1 LLEHFYFLKELTMTI
16 TISKKVITP
25 LLTLLIGFALGVT
38 GTLPSNAEDPA
49 PVVQGEIL
57 KVCINLKTGV
67 IRVANKCDTKTERKT
82 ILGGVGAQGAK
93 GDKGDTGATGAT
105 GAIGAQGPQGSIG
118 ATGPQGERGLI
129 GATGAIGAQ
138 GPQGSIGATGP
149 QGERGLTGATGA
161 IGAQGPQGS
170 IGATGPQGER
180 GLTGATGAIGPQGER
195 GLTGATGS
203 MSGLRTQSIKDWDK
217 DIFGSCSTI
226 FGVAMLGGNTSL
238 SQYSNTIT
246 LNKSCVSMS
255 YRNVTVYVP

>member
-1 LLEHFYFLKELTMTI
+1 MTI

-25 LLTLLIGFALGVT
+25 LITLLIGFVFGIT
-38 GTLPSNAEDPA
+38 GTLPSNAEDPT

-57 KVCINLKTGV
+57 KVCINLKNGV

-82 ILGGVGAQGAK
+82 ILGGVGAQGPK

-105 GAIGAQGPQGSIG
+105 GAQ
-118 ATGPQGERGLI
+118 
-129 GATGAIGAQ
+129 
-138 GPQGSIGATGP
+138 
-149 QGERGLTGATGA
+149 
-161 IGAQGPQGS
+161 
-170 IGATGPQGER
+170 
-180 GLTGATGAIGPQGER
+180 GPQGER

-203 MSGLRTQSIKDWDK
+203 MSGLRTQTIKEWDK

-226 FGVAMLGGNTSL
+226 FGISMLGSNTSL
-238 SQYSNTIT
+238 SQYSNTIS

>member
-1 LLEHFYFLKELTMTI
+1 MTI

-118 ATGPQGERGLI
+118 ATGPQGERGL
-129 GATGAIGAQ
+129 
-138 GPQGSIGATGP
+138 
-149 QGERGLTGATGA
+149 
-161 IGAQGPQGS
+161 
-170 IGATGPQGER
+170 
-180 GLTGATGAIGPQGER
+180 TGATGAIGPQGER

>member
-1 LLEHFYFLKELTMTI
+1 MTI

-161 IGAQGPQGS
+161 IG
-170 IGATGPQGER
+170 
-180 GLTGATGAIGPQGER
+180 PQGER

>member
-1 LLEHFYFLKELTMTI
+1 MTI

-25 LLTLLIGFALGVT
+25 LITLLIGFVFGIT
-38 GTLPSNAEDPA
+38 GTLPSNAEDPT

-57 KVCINLKTGV
+57 KVCINLKNGV

-82 ILGGVGAQGAK
+82 ILGGVGAQGPK

-105 GAIGAQGPQGSIG
+105 GAQ
-118 ATGPQGERGLI
+118 
-129 GATGAIGAQ
+129 
-138 GPQGSIGATGP
+138 GP

-161 IGAQGPQGS
+161 
-170 IGATGPQGER
+170 QGER
-180 GLTGATGAIGPQGER
+180 GLTGATGAQGPQGER

-203 MSGLRTQSIKDWDK
+203 MSGLRTQTIKEWDK

-226 FGVAMLGGNTSL
+226 FGISMLGSNTSL
-238 SQYSNTIT
+238 SQYSNTIS